1 MTAHF
6 LRRVAAFGLVASC
19 TALATSCSLFRT
31 PVPAD
36 PTSGMHAA
44 TPAQLAQL
52 DFGRRT
58 RFAQCVPPACPTRT
72 PKTLAPETPSQPITR
87 EAAVNP
93 TESVA
98 PAALAQAPAT
108 EAESSRTVIVQ
119 FGLGSAK
126 LSSAA
131 RLQLNRA
138 TGDLLHVRRITIT
151 GRTDSTGPLAFNESL
166 ALARAIAVRDHL
178 RKTHPTLAATLTLQ
192 ARGACC
198 FIASNDTVSGRT
210 QNRRAEMVFQ
220 KSEED
225 LP

>member
-52 DFGRRT
+52 DFGHRAS
-58 RFAQCVPPACPTRT
+58 FAQCVPPACPTHT
-72 PKTLAPETPSQPITR
+72 PKTLAPETPSQPIGR
-87 EAAVNP
+87 EDAVP
-93 TESVA
+93 PAESVA
-98 PAALAQAPAT
+98 PAPLAQDPAT

>member
-1 MTAHF
+1 MTARC

-72 PKTLAPETPSQPITR
+72 PKTLAPETPSQPIGR
-87 EAAVNP
+87 EDAVP
-93 TESVA
+93 PAESVA
-98 PAALAQAPAT
+98 PAPLSQDPAT

-210 QNRRAEMVFQ
+210 QNRRAEVVFQ

>member
-1 MTAHF
+1 MTSCF
-6 LRRVAAFGLVASC
+6 LRRVAALGLVASC
-19 TALATSCSLFRT
+19 TALASSCSLFPT
-31 PVPAD
+31 SVPAE
-36 PTSGMHAA
+36 PTGTHAVA
-44 TPAQLAQL
+44 PPRLAQL
-52 DFGRRT
+52 DFGRQA
-58 RFAQCVPPACPTRT
+58 RFEQCVPPACPIRT
-72 PKTLAPETPSQPITR
+72 PKTLAPETSSQPIGR
-87 EAAVNP
+87 EDAVP
-93 TESVA
+93 PAESVA
-98 PAALAQAPAT
+98 PAPLAQDPAT

>member
-1 MTAHF
+1 MTVHF

-72 PKTLAPETPSQPITR
+72 PKTLAPETPSQPIGR
-87 EAAVNP
+87 EDAVP
-93 TESVA
+93 PAESVA
-98 PAALAQAPAT
+98 PAPLAQDPAT
-108 EAESSRTVIVQ
+108 EAQGSRTVIVQ

-210 QNRRAEMVFQ
+210 QNRRAEVVFQ